1 MADTPIHEAVA
12 ALGGQV
18 KTAEIV
24 GRAQSRI
31 SAYLASGKPPVDVCM
46 AIEAATDGR
55 FTAEQLRPDLA
66 HIFSRFRS
74 SKPAPKRSRRA
85 A

>member
-46 AIEAATDGR
+46 AIEAATEGK
-55 FTAEQLRPDLA
+55 FTAEQLRPEVA
-66 HIFSRFRS
+66 HIFSNFR
-74 SKPAPKRSRRA
+74 KPAPKKRRA

>member
-1 MADTPIHEAVA
+1 MADTPIQAAVA

-46 AIEAATDGR
+46 TIEAATKGKY
-55 FTAEQLRPDLA
+55 TAEQLRPDLA
-66 HIFSRFRS
+66 HVFAQFRA
-74 SKPAPKRSRRA
+74 APRRKRSA

>member
-1 MADTPIHEAVA
+1 MADTPIHDAVA

-46 AIEAATDGR
+46 AIEAATEGK

-66 HIFSRFRS
+66 HIFSKFRS
-74 SKPAPKRSRRA
+74 RPASKRSRRA